1 MNYITVRAGITEPN
15 RQRLT
20 TLHRAFDAPFSVA
33 EAARALDLDEV
44 TARRFLAYLTARGW
58 LARVHRNRYVKVPLD
73 ASAPAEWRED
83 PWVVAVSLFSPC
95 FIAGWSAAEHWGLT
109 EQLFRDVMVITGR
122 PVRHRHQ
129 VVQGTAFRLKVVPN
143 DKLFGTRPVWRG
155 LTRVQVSDPS
165 RTVADMLDEP
175 GMGGGIRHVAEVVE
189 SYFTGDAR
197 DDLRLLEY
205 VERLGNRTGYKRL
218 GYLLEAL
225 HIDAPEVIQACR
237 ERKSTGPSLLDP
249 QLPPQGPV
257 LRRWNLRVNAHITPG
272 APG

>member
-1 MNYITVRAGITEPN
+1 MKFNATRAGITAPN

-33 EAARALDLDEV
+33 DAARALDLDEA
-44 TARRFLAYLTARGW
+44 TARRFLAYLAARGW

-73 ASAPAEWRED
+73 ASAPADWRED

-109 EQLFRDVMVITGR
+109 EQLFREVMVITGR

-129 VVQGTAFRLKVVPN
+129 VVQGTPFRVKVVP
-143 DKLFGTRPVWRG
+143 DDRLFGTRLVWRG
-155 LTRVQVSDPS
+155 QTRVPVSDPA
-165 RTVADMLDEP
+165 RTVADLLDDP
-175 GMGGGIRHVAEVVE
+175 GLGGGSRHVAEVVE
-189 SYFTGDAR
+189 RYFTGEAR
-197 DDLRLLEY
+197 DDHRLLEY
-205 VERLGNRTGYKRL
+205 IERLGNWTGYKRL

-225 HIDAPEVIQACR
+225 HIDAPTIVRAGL
-237 ERKSTGPSLLDP
+237 ERKSAGPSLLDP

-257 LRRWNLRVNAHITPG
+257 LRRWNLRVNAHV
-272 APG
+272 APGSPG